1 MRYFAAP
8 GRVNLIGEHTDYS
21 GGLVLPLAIDRGI
34 RLRVEPSDRITLTS
48 EQFDGQV
55 DVAADGSGVAPEG
68 WGRYVAALAQEL
80 DDLGRPASGMTGTLT
95 SDLPAG
101 AGLSSSAALEMAVGT
116 ALTAVA
122 DFPLEPLALAAVG
135 QRAERRAVGVPVGI
149 MDQAAS
155 VLGVAGHAIL
165 LDCASL
171 AHRPVPLPPDL
182 VVAVLHSGVSR
193 QLEGSGYG
201 RRRAELEQGLAALG
215 DRSPREVDL
224 DEAVAAARA
233 AGAGEVAVRRLRHV
247 VTENRRVEATVAAL
261 EAGDRP
267 ALRRLLEAGHASL
280 RDDYEVSVPELD
292 LLVGLALEHGAVA
305 ARMTGGGFGGAIV
318 ALVDREE
325 APAVV
330 AATAAAYAART
341 GSDPL
346 TLLTTAVDGAGERGE
361 L

>member
-48 EQFDGQV
+48 EQFDGRV
-55 DVAADGSGVAPEG
+55 DVGADGSGSAPEG
-68 WGRYVAALAQEL
+68 WGRYVAAMAQEL
-80 DDLGRPASGMTGTLT
+80 GDLGRPPVGMTGTLS

-116 ALTAVA
+116 ALAAVA
-122 DFPLEPLALAAVG
+122 DFPLEPLALAAAG

-165 LDCASL
+165 LDCATL
-171 AHRPVPLPPDL
+171 DHRAVPLPPDL
-182 VVAVLHSGVSR
+182 AVAVLHSGVSR

-201 RRRAELEQGLAALG
+201 RRRAELEEGLAALG
-215 DRSPREVDL
+215 GRSPREVDPE
-224 DEAVAAARA
+224 EAVAAARA
-233 AGAGEVAVRRLRHV
+233 AGLGDVPVRRLRHV
-247 VTENRRVEATVAAL
+247 VTENHRVEATVAAL
-261 EAGDRP
+261 ETGDRA
-267 ALRRLLEAGHASL
+267 ALRRLLAEGHASL

-292 LLVGLALEHGAVA
+292 LLVDLALEHGAVA

-318 ALVDREE
+318 ALVDAE
-325 APAVV
+325 AAAGVV
-330 AATAAAYAART
+330 AAAAAAYADRT
-341 GSDPL
+341 GRDPL
-346 TLLTTAVDGAGERGE
+346 TLLTTAVAGAGERPTP
-361 L
+361 